1 MRLTIANETGHTVM
15 ENMTVDDMLDQ
26 IQDHPTHWIYL
37 DGIQV
42 PKETITAT
50 DWDSVADVLL
60 MPGMQGGGNQ

>member
-1 MRLTIANETGHTVM
+1 MKP
-15 ENMTVDDMLDQ
+15 D
-26 IQDHPTHWIYL
+26 IYL